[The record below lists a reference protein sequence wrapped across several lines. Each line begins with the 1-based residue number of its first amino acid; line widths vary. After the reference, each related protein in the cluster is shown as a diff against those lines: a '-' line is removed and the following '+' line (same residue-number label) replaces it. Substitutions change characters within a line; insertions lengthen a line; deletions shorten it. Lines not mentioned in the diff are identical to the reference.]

1 MFIEHQPCL
10 GTIHLFAHLI
20 FSNTNK
26 VSSAIPVV
34 QVTKLSPREINQL
47 TQSHPAGGRAGN
59 FSPACLVPKPY
70 PLQCALLS
78 PHHLDFPASGFA
90 LGEIKMA

>member
-10 GTIHLFAHLI
+10 GTIRLFAHLI

-47 TQSHPAGGRAGN
+47 TQSHPAGGELEI
-59 FSPACLVPKPY
+59 SVQPAWFQSLTLSSVLY
-70 PLQCALLS
+70 YHHITLTFLLLALL
-78 PHHLDFPASGFA
+78 LV
-90 LGEIKMA
+90 K